1 MTQALLV
8 RHGQTDWNAAGRW
21 QGHQDVPLNSTGRA
35 QAQALAARVAGWPIT
50 AIYSSDLRRA
60 GETAEILAGAL
71 GLSPTY
77 DAALRERSAGI
88 YEGLTG
94 AELRANYPS
103 VWESIQTGEV
113 RPIGGESFEELQARV
128 VAAYTDILRRHPGET
143 VLIVSH
149 GGALHALLSHV
160 LELPLPLVYR
170 LSLRGNTGL
179 TRLEHTPR
187 GARLT
192 LLNDTAHL
200 ERLNGA
206 DGRPTASDGVTI
218 PH

>member
-1 MTQALLV
+1 MTKALLV

-21 QGHQDVPLNSTGRA
+21 QGHQDVPLNQTGRA
-35 QAQALAARVAGWPIT
+35 QAQALAVRIAGWPIT

-60 GETAEILAGAL
+60 GETAEILGGAL
-71 GLSPTY
+71 GLTPTY

-88 YEGLTG
+88 FEGLTG
-94 AELRANYPS
+94 AELRAAYPG
-103 VWESIQTGEV
+103 VLESIETGEV
-113 RPIGGESFEELQARV
+113 RPIGGETFEELQTRV
-128 VAAYTDILRRHPGET
+128 ITVYADILRRHPDET
-143 VLIVSH
+143 ILIVSH

-170 LSLRGNTGL
+170 LSLAGNTGL
-179 TRLEHTPR
+179 TCLEHTPR

-200 ERLNGA
+200 ERLNGPTP
-206 DGRPTASDGVTI
+206 PTAADHVSI